1 MCRCVFEKH
10 RIGANGTTAIF
21 TERYN
26 AFPSSLNRWR
36 EFRGE
41 IKMMKIMRTPFK
53 SGNSFARC
61 ISSMALLILVFAS
74 IPAHSQVVGAG
85 LSGTIT
91 DESHGAI
98 PNATLSIENVAT
110 GVTTTVTT
118 NDQGIYNAPNL

>member
-1 MCRCVFEKH
+1 
-10 RIGANGTTAIF
+10 
-21 TERYN
+21 
-26 AFPSSLNRWR
+26 
-36 EFRGE
+36 
-41 IKMMKIMRTPFK
+41 MMKNMRTPFK

-61 ISSMALLILVFAS
+61 ISAMALLILVFAS
-74 IPAHSQVVGAG
+74 IPAHSQVVGGG

-118 NDQGIYNAPNL
+118 NDKGIYNAPNLLPGYYQASASPPGFQ